1 MGRRRGHRDTQHV
14 SLDTTHAD
22 KERAGCC
29 LTALALLRCHW
40 SLQAELPQLMVRTSS
55 GIGRHDRDVQV
66 CGALGVRAE
75 VEAAMLL
82 KYRQGSGYTVQDA
95 AHERASGPSYS

>member
-1 MGRRRGHRDTQHV
+1 
-14 SLDTTHAD
+14 
-22 KERAGCC
+22 
-29 LTALALLRCHW
+29 
-40 SLQAELPQLMVRTSS
+40 MVRTSS
-55 GIGRHDRDVQV
+55 GIGRHDRDAQV

-82 KYRQGSGYTVQDA
+82 KYRQGSGYTVQVA

>member
-40 SLQAELPQLMVRTSS
+40 SLQAELPQLMERTSVVLADT
-55 GIGRHDRDVQV
+55 I
-66 CGALGVRAE
+66 E
-75 VEAAMLL
+75 ML
-82 KYRQGSGYTVQDA
+82 KYAVL
-95 AHERASGPSYS
+95 

>member
-1 MGRRRGHRDTQHV
+1 M

-40 SLQAELPQLMVRTSS
+40 SLQAELPQLMVLVVVLADT
-55 GIGRHDRDVQV
+55 I
-66 CGALGVRAE
+66 E
-75 VEAAMLL
+75 MLRYVGL
-82 KYRQGSGYTVQDA
+82 L
-95 AHERASGPSYS
+95 